1 MEVSVKFFFELLS
14 EDRVQKVHDASLEVL
29 SKTGMKID
37 SESLL
42 DGLQMKGASVERN
55 AKVVRFPE
63 RLVEESIEN
72 QRRLLRDGKKLHLLN
87 GVTSEVTEENRIA
100 AKMSGGCEKYF
111 DWETHS
117 IREATAQELLRYIRI
132 GEKVPEVNF
141 VGNPIVMRRDLNGNR
156 IDERLRRI
164 KTAALIAKNTR
175 KIGSM
180 EVSDEREIDLLVEI
194 GIIARGGKPQYFS
207 NPCLLTAK
215 ETISPLFLDK
225 HSGDI
230 LLALAKR
237 GLPCTV
243 IPMPITGISAPVS
256 RLGNIIVGNAEILG
270 VMTAIHSLCPESPVG
285 GGSITGIMDMQTGV
299 VSFSAPEAILQDIA
313 ISEVHRKLY
322 GFNYLVGSGY
332 FDAKY
337 PNPQVLAEKTMKY
350 MFTNLSGR
358 YSYPVG
364 LIHSG
369 SVFCIE
375 QAMVDLEICRYIHG
389 HFADIDDF
397 QRVHEIVELID
408 RVGIRG
414 IYIAED
420 HTLRHFKNNWFPRI
434 MDRTSFFSF
443 EESEKKNIYI
453 RGRERVEKLLSAGD
467 FWEIDRDRAKEIDA
481 VVEKAGNML

>member
-1 MEVSVKFFFELLS
+1 VKFFFELLN
-14 EDRVQKVHDASLEVL
+14 EDQLQKIHNASLEVL
-29 SKTGMKID
+29 SRTGMKID
-37 SESLL
+37 SESLRH
-42 DGLQMKGASVERN
+42 GLQKKGARVDRS

-63 RLVEESIEN
+63 RLVEESIQN
-72 QRRLLRDGKKLHLLN
+72 NRRLLREGKKLHLLN
-87 GVTSEVTEENRIA
+87 GVTSEVTKENRIS
-100 AKMSGGCEKYF
+100 AKISGGCEKYF

-117 IREATAQELLRYIRI
+117 IRDATAKELLKYIRI
-132 GEKVPEVNF
+132 GEKIPEVNF
-141 VGNPIVMRRDLNGNR
+141 VGNPVIMRRNLNGDR
-156 IDERLRRI
+156 VDERLRRI

-180 EVSDEREIDLLVEI
+180 EVADEREIDLLVEI
-194 GIIARGGKPQYFS
+194 GIIARGGTKQYFE

-215 ETISPLFLDK
+215 ETISPLFLDQ

-256 RLGNIIVGNAEILG
+256 KLGNVVVGNAEILG
-270 VMTAIHSLCPESPVG
+270 VMTAIHTLCPESPVG
-285 GGSITGIMDMQTGV
+285 GGSITGIMDMQTSV

-322 GFNYLVGSGY
+322 GFNYLIGSGY

-337 PNPQVLAEKTMKY
+337 PNPQALAEKTMKY
-350 MFTNLSGR
+350 LFTYLSGR

-389 HFADIDDF
+389 HFTEIDDF
-397 QRVHEIVELID
+397 QGIHEIVELID

-414 IYIAED
+414 SYIAED
-420 HTLRHFKNNWFPRI
+420 HTLRHFKNNWFPWI

-443 EESEKKNIYI
+443 EESEKKNIYYS
-453 RGRERVEKLLSAGD
+453 GRERVEKLLLSGD
-467 FWEIDRDRAKEIDA
+467 FWEIDRDRGKEIDA
-481 VVEKAGNML
+481 VVEKAGNIL